1 MSNGYNFD
9 FIIGVLDRIYV
20 SLLSNYYKICTKY
33 KYLTSM
39 LDLEKYFRHLN
50 EYNTL
55 IKVFEINYKYQISY
69 INDIYKNNKKI
80 CDELNLL
87 SKIQAIKKDFDKIKI
102 KETCFFKEEDI
113 QEYLILNSEICQPFI
128 LNFEI

>member
-1 MSNGYNFD
+1 MSKEYQFD
-9 FIIGVLDRIYV
+9 YIIGALDRIYE
-20 SLLSNYYKICTKY
+20 SLFSNYCNICSKY
-33 KYLTSM
+33 KYLTS
-39 LDLEKYFRHLN
+39 LIDLEKYFYHLN

-69 INDIYKNNKKI
+69 INDIYKNNKEI

-87 SKIQAIKKDFDKIKI
+87 SKIEAIKKDFDKIKI
-102 KETCFFKEEDI
+102 KETCFFNKEDI
-113 QEYLILNSEICQPFI
+113 QEYLILSSEICQPFI